1 VPNKGKQLHDLKE
14 YLQGEITCKRLQIYT
29 CMCVKLLHLSKG
41 YVIAMLLIVV
51 YLTI

>member
-29 CMCVKLLHLSKG
+29 CV
-41 YVIAMLLIVV
+41 
-51 YLTI
+51 